1 MPPAPTAPMTV
12 EARKSTASQR
22 PTIPV
27 RAGPTPS
34 ATIGETVERRS
45 DGTARSIVLL
55 VVQHGIT
62 ILGGILFVVIVPRLM
77 GPATYGR
84 YALMTSLAMWF
95 ALISGLGML
104 HLIARYVPGLAVHE
118 PARLNTFLGNL
129 LALRLISGAVTAALY
144 GAVTVVWLR
153 DQAIDAL
160 LLLAGSILVRA
171 MANVVFAMFLGLNRP
186 GYWLA
191 EDSLRRWLSLA
202 LIVPAFSLGGL
213 TGACAAV
220 LGTEVLLLAF
230 GAWAGR
236 SWLAGIDVRLDLGAL
251 TPYLRLGLA
260 FYATQLLST
269 ALYAS
274 GEPLVRSVSGDYA
287 EVAYFALAHAMYL
300 PAVVALPQLT
310 LLFVPVLSELLA
322 RGEAGAYR
330 RSVERLLTWL
340 VVGGVVVVLAS
351 LLLGENIVALML
363 GHGYAPVAANLLP
376 LSAALLIFA
385 FASVTSALALVHE
398 RPRPIVTAACLRL
411 LVFWSVGP
419 PLVAHHGAWG
429 CALAAAI
436 AAAAHSGWLA
446 WSMRRNLA
454 GTLRVPL
461 MAVAL
466 GALFL
471 PLVWLRASAV
481 TDLLLFLA
489 FAAAYGALLFR
500 AGVLTRAELK
510 ALVDAMFAG
519 RAKGD
524 ARRSPA
530 PAVL

>member
-1 MPPAPTAPMTV
+1 V
-12 EARKSTASQR
+12 ES
-22 PTIPV
+22 
-27 RAGPTPS
+27 
-34 ATIGETVERRS
+34 RS
-45 DGTARSIVLL
+45 DSTARSIVLL

-84 YALMTSLAMWF
+84 YALMTSLAMWC
-95 ALISGLGML
+95 AVISGLGML
-104 HLIARYVPGLAVHE
+104 HLIARYVPGLTVRD

-129 LALRLISGAVTAALY
+129 LTLRLLSGAVTAALY
-144 GAVTVVWLR
+144 GAVTVVWLK

-171 MANVVFAMFLGLNRP
+171 VANFVFTTFLGFNRP

-202 LIVPAFSLGGL
+202 LIVPAFSVGGL

-230 GAWAGR
+230 GAWAAR

-251 TPYLRLGLA
+251 APYFRLGLA

-310 LLFVPVLSELLA
+310 FLFVPLLSESLA
-322 RGEAGAYR
+322 RGEAGGYR
-330 RSVERLLTWL
+330 RSVERLLAWL
-340 VVGGVVVVLAS
+340 MVGGVVVVLAS
-351 LLLGENIVALML
+351 LLVGERVVALLL
-363 GHGYAPVAANLLP
+363 GDGYSPVAANLVP
-376 LSAALLIFA
+376 LSAALLVFA

-398 RPRPIVTAACLRL
+398 RPQPIVTAAGLRL
-411 LVFWSVGP
+411 LVFWSMGP

-429 CALAAAI
+429 CALAAAV
-436 AAAAHSGWLA
+436 AAAAHAGWLA
-446 WSMRRNLA
+446 WSMRRSLA
-454 GTLRVPL
+454 GTLRLPL
-461 MAVAL
+461 MAVAF

-500 AGVLTRAELK
+500 AGVLTRAEIK
-510 ALVDAMFAG
+510 ALVDAISAG
-519 RAKGD
+519 RAKAG
-524 ARRSPA
+524 AAHSRA